1 MTLPAAVHH
10 KARNPLLLLGV
21 GLGGFADGI
30 LFHQV
35 LQWHHLVAGYR
46 SPDDLEGLQVNTL
59 ADGVFHVLCWIAV
72 AAGVLWVARAYDD
85 VRTLGLRGAT
95 GWLLVGWGAWHLV
108 DEVLFHVVLQA
119 HHIRMVEDYLV
130 YDLAYTASGVL
141 LLLAGVA
148 LLRRA

>member
-1 MTLPAAVHH
+1 MHESRRVPLRAGAVF
-10 KARNPLLLLGV
+10 GF
-21 GLGGFADGI
+21 GLGGLADGI

-59 ADGVFHVLCWIAV
+59 ADGVFHVLCWVAL
-72 AAGVLWVARAYDD
+72 AAGVLWRGRAAAAG
-85 VRTLGLRGAT
+85 RTAGGPGAP

-108 DEVLFHVVLQA
+108 DEVAFHAVLQA

-130 YDLAYTASGVL
+130 YDLAYTASGIV